1 MRWKDFMKISS
12 YRRWVL
18 FILATL
24 LFVLS
29 QFYRAT
35 VAVITP
41 QLMVD
46 FSLDARGLGRMSAA
60 FFYAFALTQIP
71 LAVYLDRLGFRR
83 TMAALNLVAVL
94 GAVVF
99 AKAQSLDMLII
110 ARLLLGVGMACNLM
124 GTFKLLTVCF
134 NPRRFATLAA
144 VIFSMGT
151 LGNICAATPLVLL
164 TGAFGWRTTFLLFA
178 GINLLLTII
187 FFGVVGATETT
198 GNGVAPGGPSR
209 GFREMF
215 AGLRL
220 LIQKRDYWIISLSTF
235 CRYGI
240 YAAIQSLYAGP
251 YLIVARELPAV
262 TAGNIILVMNLGFIL
277 GGPIFGTVSDRLAN
291 TRKWVVIP
299 GLAALALLLVILAGL
314 PPGVDPRS
322 LAVLFF
328 MLGAVNSTGGI
339 MYSHIKE
346 RMPLQMAGTAMT
358 GINFF
363 TMIGPAVFLQGL
375 SSLMQYIYPSAPLGM
390 AAFET
395 IFRFSAICLVSVG
408 CLYLLTED
416 SRPQATR

>member
-1 MRWKDFMKISS
+1 MKFSG

-46 FSLDARGLGRMSAA
+46 FSLDARGLGQMSAA

-83 TMAALNLVAVL
+83 TMATLNLVAVL
-94 GAVVF
+94 GAAVF
-99 AKAQSLDMLII
+99 AKAQSLDMLIV
-110 ARLLLGVGMACNLM
+110 ARLLLGIGMACNLM

-134 NPRRFATLAA
+134 APRRFATLAA

-151 LGNICAATPLVLL
+151 VGNICATTPLVLL
-164 TGAFGWRTTFLLFA
+164 TEAIGWRSTFFIFA
-178 GINLLLTII
+178 GINLLLSIA
-187 FFGVVGATETT
+187 FFMVAGATETT
-198 GNGVAPGGPSR
+198 GNDMAPRGGHNR

-215 AGLRL
+215 VGLHL

-251 YLIVARELPAV
+251 YLIAARGLPAV
-262 TAGNIILVMNLGFIL
+262 TAGNIILVMNIGFIL
-277 GGPIFGTVSDRLAN
+277 GGPIFGSISDRLAN

-299 GLAALALLLVILAGL
+299 GLAGLALLLVVLALL
-314 PPGVDPRS
+314 PAGVDPKS

-328 MLGAVNSTGGI
+328 MLGAVSSTGGI

-346 RMPLQMAGTAMT
+346 RMPFQMAGTAMT

-375 SSLMQYIYPSAPLGM
+375 SNLMQHLHPSAPLGM
-390 AAFET
+390 AAFDS
-395 IFRFSAICLVSVG
+395 IFRFSAICLASVG

-416 SRPQATR
+416 SRPQPTSPKG

>member
-1 MRWKDFMKISS
+1 MLLATDT

-18 FILATL
+18 FILSTL

-41 QLMVD
+41 QLMAD
-46 FSLDARGLGRMSAA
+46 MSLDARGLGRISAA

-71 LAVYLDRLGFRR
+71 LVVYLDRLGFRK
-83 TMAALNLVAVL
+83 TMAALNLVAVV
-94 GAVVF
+94 GAVTF
-99 AKAQSLDMLII
+99 AQAQSMNMLII

-134 NPRRFATLAA
+134 DPRRFAFLAA
-144 VIFSMGT
+144 IIFSMGT
-151 LGNICAATPLVLL
+151 AGNICASTPLVLL
-164 TGAFGWRTTFLLFA
+164 TEEIGWRSTFLLFA
-178 GINLLLTII
+178 GINLLLTVV
-187 FFGVVGATETT
+187 FFMMTANAETAGDGAAQGRQSE
-198 GNGVAPGGPSR
+198 

-220 LIQKRDYWIISLSTF
+220 LIKKRDYWIISLGTF

-251 YLIVARELPAV
+251 YLITAWGLPAV

-277 GGPIFGTVSDRLAN
+277 GGPIFGSISDRLAK
-291 TRKWVVIP
+291 TRKWMVIP
-299 GLAALALLLVILAGL
+299 GLAGMALLILILSGL
-314 PPGVDPRS
+314 PPGADPMF
-322 LAVLFF
+322 LAILFF
-328 MLGAVNSTGGI
+328 MLGAVSSTGGI

-346 RMPLQMAGTAMT
+346 RMPPHMAGTAMT

-375 SSLMQYIYPSAPLGM
+375 SSLMQYFHPSAPLGM
-390 AAFET
+390 AAFES
-395 IFRFSAICLVSVG
+395 IFRFSALCLVAVG
-408 CLYLLTED
+408 CLYLMTED
-416 SRPQATR
+416 SRPQVSIRNG